1 MPEPLLAVERVSVSY
16 RSRGIESRALEDLS
30 LSFAPGTLTLVIGP
44 SGSGK
49 PTLLSVLGCLLTP
62 DSGSVFLGGQ
72 EVTRWSEAAR
82 TRLRRQRIGFVFQAF
97 RLFHALTAI
106 ENVTL
111 IGDIDGSGRRRERAR
126 ALLAELGLE
135 NKAHLKPNALSG
147 GENQRVAIA
156 RVLMRDPAIVL
167 ADEPTASL
175 DWRSGRQISETLVAI
190 AEARGRT
197 VVVVSHDPRWQAFA
211 HRVVTLED
219 GRAVGDTRGGRA

>member
-1 MPEPLLAVERVSVSY
+1 LA
-16 RSRGIESRALEDLS
+16 
-30 LSFAPGTLTLVIGP
+30 FAPGTLTLVMGP

-49 PTLLSVLGCLLTP
+49 TTLLSVLGCLLTP

-72 EVTRWSEAAR
+72 EVTRLSEAAR
-82 TRLRRQRIGFVFQAF
+82 TRLRRERVGFVFQAF

>member
-1 MPEPLLAVERVSVSY
+1 VPEPLLAVERVSVSY

-30 LSFAPGTLTLVIGP
+30 LSFAPGTLTLVMGP

-49 PTLLSVLGCLLTP
+49 TTLLSVLGCLLTP
-62 DSGSVFLGGQ
+62 DSGSVFVGGQ
-72 EVTRWSEAAR
+72 EVTRLSEAAR
-82 TRLRRQRIGFVFQAF
+82 TRLRRERIGFVFQAF
-97 RLFHALTAI
+97 RLFHALTAL

-111 IGDIDGSGRRRERAR
+111 IGDIDKSGRRQERAR
-126 ALLAELGLE
+126 ALLDELGLKD
-135 NKAHLKPNALSG
+135 KAHLKPNALSG

-156 RVLMRDPAIVL
+156 RVLMRNPDIVL

-175 DWRSGRQISETLVAI
+175 DWHSGRRISETLAEV

-219 GRAVGDTRGGRA
+219 GRAMGDTRGGRA